1 MQSKRESITEA
12 LANTLFGYYINIA
25 VQLMVYPLYGATFT
39 LSQNIQL
46 GLIFLGVSL
55 IRGYLL
61 RRHFNRKSHE

>member
-1 MQSKRESITEA
+1 MQSKRESVTEA
-12 LANTLFGYYINIA
+12 LANTLFGYYINIG
-25 VQLMVYPLYGATFT
+25 VQLVVYPLYGATFT

-61 RRHFNRKSHE
+61 RRHFNRKIT